1 MKIVTF
7 SNKISADHDIGLKFQ
22 DILEILLPFAWMV
35 LILNIVTQQWH
46 MFNHLKNKEFWCKL
60 IFVLMGCL
68 IGVQLRN

>member
-46 MFNHLKNKEFWCKL
+46 MFNH
-60 IFVLMGCL
+60 
-68 IGVQLRN
+68 